1 MADAAPKTFE
11 FTLIL
16 RGLDF
21 DRQDDRDRLFEAG
34 CDDAVLGI
42 RSGWAFAAFDREATD
57 YAEAL
62 LSAAADVQRAGA
74 EVYAIEPD
82 SYVTQADI
90 SSRSGLTRQA
100 ISQYVSGKRGK
111 HFPLPARNISTGST
125 LWLWPDVAAFLFR
138 QGAVEPDCP
147 QQACLNWVASER
159 LNDLPKLAPTELLAA
174 ATLRPQWV
182 LDS

>member
-147 QQACLNWVASER
+147 QQACLNWVATEQIEV
-159 LNDLPKLAPTELLAA
+159 LADLAPADLVAA
-174 ATLRPQWV
+174 AALRPQWITT
-182 LDS
+182 